1 MATLFN
7 PFFQAID
14 GNGVPISGAL
24 FNFYQTGT
32 SSRQN
37 TYTDS
42 TLATPNANPV
52 VADSTGRFPPIY
64 LAAAFDYKVVLTN
77 ADGSSVPNGTRDPLG
92 FTPTPANVVRSYLT
106 GLTLSAAGSTG
117 TFGIAAGLATDSTNV
132 SGMALAGAYTK
143 TTGTWMVGSTSGS
156 LDTGTIANATWYHV
170 FLIQRPDT
178 NVVDVLTSLS
188 ASSPTLPANYTL
200 FRRIGAVKTD
210 GSAHFLAFVQD
221 GDEFRWAVPLQDITA
236 ANPGTSAVTR
246 TLTVPTGIRV
256 QWIGSAGADS
266 GNAGQQASC
275 LISDLSTT
283 DTAPTLALASVGLL
297 AALNPNTSS
306 TNIIA
311 GELRIWTDSS
321 ARVRSRLN
329 NSGATT
335 DLFMNT
341 LGWVDRRGRDS

>member
-210 GSAHFLAFVQD
+210 GSAHFLAFVQL
-221 GDEFRWAVPLQDITA
+221 GDLFQWATAVPDITA
-236 ANPGTSAVTR
+236 ANPGTAAVTA
-246 TLTVPTGIRV
+246 TLSAPTGVNAQAWFRASIRNSG
-256 QWIGSAGADS
+256 IGGNAFAIFSDLATADISPVAGASDLGPANNQAGTS
-266 GNAGQQASC
+266 VENAGQFYVR
-275 LISDLSTT
+275 T
-283 DTAPTLALASVGLL
+283 
-297 AALNPNTSS
+297 NTSAQ
-306 TNIIA
+306 I
-311 GELRIWTDSS
+311 RY
-321 ARVRSRLN
+321 RVGFSDG
-329 NSGATT
+329 SVTMFIT
-335 DLFMNT
+335 T
-341 LGWVDRRGRDS
+341 LGWIDTRGKS